1 MIISSVAFLAAAS
14 SSCLLRSCLSFLSFS
29 TWSLLF
35 FGILRCGEKYYIVCD
50 KLPIISSIVIILGV
64 NCVKAVHMET
74 SGGSKTGRKWL
85 SFPSSA
91 RIPKLDQHTRYPGRV
106 GRLGNKTMQ
115 NYFAHLPA
123 AWCAVQFVIQAK
135 KEEVIA
141 TSAPRFRPILY
152 YYWEPNYHHTRL

>member
-50 KLPIISSIVIILGV
+50 KLPIIPSIVIILGV

-123 AWCAVQFVIQAK
+123 AWCAVQFVIQAE

-141 TSAPRFRPILY
+141 TSIRPISGLPY
-152 YYWEPNYHHTRL
+152 TFTRKPTYHNT